1 MGFGVN
7 NFNNKPI
14 IKEAQGSQD
23 GGAGNLGY
31 FEREEKRKKEEEEQS
46 VFSGSSDELD
56 IDSFKKHDGEFA
68 SEEDF
73 SISKVI
79 AEIIF
84 SIKEWFRNLLG
95 LKTEEKPNSEQDTFT
110 DSHSV

>member
-31 FEREEKRKKEEEEQS
+31 FEREEKRKKEEDEQS
-46 VFSGSSDELD
+46 VFSNSSDELD
-56 IDSFKKHDGEFA
+56 IDSFKKHGEEIE
-68 SEEDF
+68 SPDDF
-73 SISKVI
+73 SISKII
-79 AEIIF
+79 AEMIF
-84 SIKEWFRNLLG
+84 SVKEWFKNLLG
-95 LKTEEKPNSEQDTFT
+95 LKTEEKQNPEQDTFT
-110 DSHSV
+110 DSHSH

>member
-31 FEREEKRKKEEEEQS
+31 FEREEKRKKEEDEQS
-46 VFSGSSDELD
+46 VFTGSSDELD
-56 IDSFKKHDGEFA
+56 IDSFKKHDDEFGT
-68 SEEDF
+68 EEDF
-73 SISKVI
+73 SISKII

-84 SIKEWFRNLLG
+84 SIKEWFKNLLG
-95 LKTEEKPNSEQDTFT
+95 LKSEESTKPEGDTFI
-110 DSHSV
+110 DSHSD